1 MDLRNMKVVEAQ
13 VVSDEDPS
21 PGSVLAQFIRVEALL
36 DMSRG
41 QTQVS
46 YYAASSDGARKT
58 DQAFATAVVYY
69 EDLKIWQAEWQMASH
84 LVASRIN
91 AIWNATSDR
100 QIASQANR
108 ERVSVLSQG
117 TVYELFANIVD
128 YGVRYRGMHR
138 VALVEDA
145 LEATAD
151 VVLDADLHGTWNTPP
166 HWIDSAFQLA
176 GFIMNS
182 FGVQSINGSDDDD
195 RMAGSSR
202 DFFYITPG
210 WRHLRIA
217 EPLESGP
224 DVKYRN
230 YVRMSPVA
238 GEPGAYAGD
247 IYLLRGSRIVGV
259 CAGIKFKRV
268 PRALMPIMFP
278 QRKKGGKKTGNL
290 SAHIYSGFN
299 IAKPPVAAPAKPRQQ
314 GQLLVSERS
323 PAPTPVETPQ
333 SKTAESELHPPHID
347 ACMQLI
353 ASETGLDTDDLPDE
367 AAFTELGV
375 DSLMSLT
382 LAEKIQTELGILV
395 KASVFLECLTVKE
408 FKNWLSKQGA

>member
-1 MDLRNMKVVEAQ
+1 MDLRNMEVIEAQ

-21 PGSVLAQFIRVEALL
+21 PGSAMAQFIRVEALL
-36 DMSRG
+36 DMCRG

-46 YYAASSDGARKT
+46 YFAASSDGARKT
-58 DQAFATAVVYY
+58 DQAFATAVIYY

-84 LVASRIN
+84 LVASRID
-91 AIWNATSDR
+91 AIWNATYDR
-100 QIASQANR
+100 QIASQANQD
-108 ERVSVLSQG
+108 RVSVLSHG

-151 VVLDADLHGTWNTPP
+151 VVLDTDRHGTWNTPP

-176 GFIMNS
+176 GFVMNS
-182 FGVQSINGSDDDD
+182 FGVPSINGSEDDS

-217 EPLESGP
+217 EPLEAGP

-238 GEPGAYAGD
+238 DELGAYTGD
-247 IYLLRGSRIVGV
+247 IYLLRGSGIVGV

-268 PRALMPIMFP
+268 PRTFMPIMFP
-278 QRKKGGKKTGNL
+278 QRMRDGQKTGKL
-290 SAHIYSGFN
+290 SAHVCAGSN
-299 IAKPPVAAPAKPRQQ
+299 NAKPPVAATARPQQ
-314 GQLLVSERS
+314 PDSALFSEHDR
-323 PAPTPVETPQ
+323 APIPVETPQ
-333 SKTAESELHPPHID
+333 LKTAENELHHPYID

-353 ASETGLDTDDLPDE
+353 ASETGLNTDDLPDQ

-382 LAEKIQTELGILV
+382 LAEKIKTEIGILV
-395 KASVFLECLTVKE
+395 KASIFLEYSTIKS
-408 FKNWLSKQGA
+408 FKNWLSKQNI